1 MQSIAVCTSSAGAPK
16 TWTSGTAE
24 GTDLSCVLAVHHAAR
39 HSGCPFQESN
49 SSLCIEHIE
58 QHVEQHVEQ
67 HIELYVPLLKLCRLG
82 VAV

>member
-39 HSGCPFQESN
+39 HDVALDAPFKRAIPAFALNILNSMLNNMLNNISN
-49 SSLCIEHIE
+49 FTC
-58 QHVEQHVEQ
+58 
-67 HIELYVPLLKLCRLG
+67 LY
-82 VAV
+82 